1 MLICFSEN
9 EVDWIEL
16 LENPV
21 EENIDDHLKEI
32 KPLPPW
38 PLFIHQIQAKVDMF
52 NTLLVI

>member
-1 MLICFSEN
+1 LLICFSEN

-52 NTLLVI
+52 NTLLMI